1 MTREWIR
8 VEGARTHN
16 LKNITVE
23 IPKNALVAFTGV
35 SGSDKSSL
43 AIDTIHATSQQW
55 YLEGLSPFVRKFLV
69 PDDRPD
75 VDAMTGLGAS
85 LASTIPF
92 SKRVRTDTQD
102 RVASLGARSRAS
114 TQGPGL
120 LDRCE
125 PQQPSGHH
133 GPGRSA
139 PTRRPATTHARGT

>member
-35 SGSDKSSL
+35 SGSGKSSL

-69 PDDRPD
+69 PMTVQTSIPSPASAPASQLTNRAQTATRTRPL
-75 VDAMTGLGAS
+75 VPKPTPTGPSPPAPEQDPTAGAS
-85 LASTIPF
+85 SN
-92 SKRVRTDTQD
+92 
-102 RVASLGARSRAS
+102 
-114 TQGPGL
+114 
-120 LDRCE
+120 
-125 PQQPSGHH
+125 
-133 GPGRSA
+133 
-139 PTRRPATTHARGT
+139 RPAHNTRFVADTTPLTVRYPAI